1 MQKVFKKIK
10 RKESFGP
17 PLAFLTAF
25 GFHPQ
30 RPKSQFPPTLAR
42 LFALASPQRSNK
54 LYSIF
59 ETSRF

>member
-10 RKESFGP
+10 RKESFSP

-42 LFALASPQRSNK
+42 LFALASPQAEIK
-54 LYSIF
+54 HF
-59 ETSRF
+59 G